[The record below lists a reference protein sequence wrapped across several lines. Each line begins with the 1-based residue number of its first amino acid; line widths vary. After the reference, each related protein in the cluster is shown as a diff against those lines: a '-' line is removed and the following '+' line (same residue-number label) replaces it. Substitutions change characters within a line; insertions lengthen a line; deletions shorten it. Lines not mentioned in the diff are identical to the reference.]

1 MVDTIRRLNRER
13 GEAILQALEANYK
26 TVGRQMIPLSLED
39 KNVLIKEINI
49 HYNKLIENKER
60 R

>member
-26 TVGRQMIPLSLED
+26 TVGRRMIPLSLED